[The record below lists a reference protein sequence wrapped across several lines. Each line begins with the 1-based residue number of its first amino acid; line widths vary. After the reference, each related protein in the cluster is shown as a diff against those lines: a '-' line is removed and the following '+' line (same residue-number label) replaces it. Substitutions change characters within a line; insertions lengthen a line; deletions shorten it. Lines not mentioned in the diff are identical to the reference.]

1 MKETMMQFLSG
12 RLFQTWAYA
21 SIFIAGFTIGIWL
34 CMKFRGY

>member
-1 MKETMMQFLSG
+1 MDTLKQFATG
-12 RLFQTWAYA
+12 RLFQTWVYG